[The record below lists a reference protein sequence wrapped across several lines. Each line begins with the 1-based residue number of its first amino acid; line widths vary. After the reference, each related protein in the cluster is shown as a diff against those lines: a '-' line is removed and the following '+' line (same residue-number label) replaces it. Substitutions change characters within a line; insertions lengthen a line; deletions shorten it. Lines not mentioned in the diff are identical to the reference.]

1 MVDTRDLKS
10 LDRNDRAS
18 SSLVLGTQINNNNL
32 KYHSYDT
39 FGRNR
44 KIVDKTC

>member
-10 LDRNDRAS
+10 LDRNGRTS

-32 KYHSYDT
+32 KHYSYDT
-39 FGRNR
+39 IIRTR
-44 KIVDKTC
+44 KTMDKTC